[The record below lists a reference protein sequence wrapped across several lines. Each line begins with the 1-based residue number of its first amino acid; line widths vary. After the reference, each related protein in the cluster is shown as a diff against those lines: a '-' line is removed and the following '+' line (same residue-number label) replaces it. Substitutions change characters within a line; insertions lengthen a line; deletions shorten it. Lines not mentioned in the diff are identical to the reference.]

1 MTDLPPIRSNTKPA
15 YIYAR
20 FSSAEQAK
28 GYSLERQLSTA
39 RSYIE
44 SKGWQ
49 FADQMTDEGR
59 SAFHGSNRDEGAALF
74 EFEAK
79 ARAGH
84 FKNGCILVVENI
96 DRLSRQGPKAAAQL
110 IWALN
115 ENGVDVAT
123 YHDDQLYRADASDML
138 EIFGLIIKA
147 SVAHDESEKKSK
159 RAKASW
165 DKKYE
170 GIAAGSKK
178 AITQNVSAWLVVTP
192 EKDIIE
198 DKRRVAV
205 VREIFNAYVEGIG
218 LHTIMKRLN
227 ERGEPA
233 FSGKATSKGWS
244 KSAINHV
251 LSNRSVL
258 GEFATQQGKHIPV
271 VYYPQII
278 SLDLFNQAEAMRATK
293 SKTGGSSKSQG
304 NNLFAGIARCEHCE
318 GPMGF
323 IRDGGVSRYTTAS
336 GEKKVYKSK
345 GHSYLI
351 CDAARR
357 GFGCDNKAHTPYRVI
372 EAATLQQL
380 LWATVEEQPDTSNP
394 KADAIRSNLDAAL
407 HNIDLKHR
415 QIGNII
421 DSMAEAPSKAMAA
434 RVAALETEIETLQ
447 AECATLQK
455 ELAIESSAPS
465 TFDDLAE
472 LRVLTELLESED
484 EDIRRAARLR
494 TNASLKRVL
503 DHMTVDRTGKFVVMS
518 MDVGVW
524 EFDRT
529 GQRIG
534 GQAL

>member
-1 MTDLPPIRSNTKPA
+1 MTDLPLIRSNTKPA
-15 YIYAR
+15 YTYAR

-39 RSYIE
+39 RTYIE

-49 FADQMTDEGR
+49 FAGQMTDEGR
-59 SAFHGSNRDEGAALF
+59 SAFHGSNRDEGAALY

-165 DKKYE
+165 NKKYDD
-170 GIAAGSKK
+170 IAAGSKK
-178 AITQNVSAWLVVTP
+178 AITQNVPAWLVVTP

-198 DKRRVAV
+198 DTSRVAV
-205 VREIFNAYVEGIG
+205 VREIFNSYVEGIG

-258 GEFATQQGKHIPV
+258 GEFATQQGKHIPI

-278 SLDLFNQAEAMRATK
+278 SLDLFNRAEAMRATK
-293 SKTGGSSKSQG
+293 SKTGGSSKYQG

-323 IRDGGVSRYTTAS
+323 VRDGGVSRYTTKS
-336 GEKKVYKSK
+336 GEQKTYKSK
-345 GHSYLI
+345 GHAYLI

-357 GFGCDNKAHTPYRVI
+357 GFGCDNKTHTPYHVI
-372 EAATLQQL
+372 ESATLQQL
-380 LWATVEEQPDTSNP
+380 LWATVDDEPDASNP
-394 KADAIRSNLDAAL
+394 KADALQSKLDVAL
-407 HNIDLKHR
+407 HEIELKYR
-415 QIGNII
+415 QINNII
-421 DSMAEAPSKAMAA
+421 DSMADAPSKAMAS
-434 RVAALETEIETLQ
+434 RVTTLEAEIEALQ
-447 AECATLQK
+447 SECAGLQK
-455 ELAIESSAPS
+455 EIAVETAAPS
-465 TFDDLAE
+465 TSDDIEE
-472 LRVLTELLESED
+472 LRVLAELLSRED
-484 EDIRRAARLR
+484 EDVRRAARLR
-494 TNASLKRVL
+494 TNAALKRVL
-503 DHMTVDRTGKFVVMS
+503 DHMTIDRNGKFVIMS

-524 EFDRT
+524 EFDRAGNYLS
-529 GQRIG
+529 GQG
-534 GQAL
+534 L